1 MLRNQQMEISLKSGI
16 NRWPSCLY
24 SGLSESNRNQGESV
38 FKTSGCGA
46 RKKISKRQII
56 IVSQLALFAFV
67 TAIPWACGQAPKQ
80 PVSQEA
86 DLSVT
91 PDEVSLDLVVHDK
104 KNKPVFDLK
113 QGEIAVTDGGS
124 PVTLNSFRLVS
135 GEQKSERLI
144 TLVFDRP
151 GPVAGNKHGTDPS
164 LMKTTRDA
172 AAKILKMIPASG
184 FSVSVLT
191 VEGRLRLQAGFT
203 SDRKALAQAID
214 AATQPVNAKT
224 WNGSTPNEAE
234 KQLLA
239 EAQTGADPSGK
250 PVSAKVHAQDMAM
263 ISALKG
269 SSRIAQDQHLRPF
282 LAGLLALAQS
292 QQQITQRKALIYCT
306 SLQGGQIDSRTSDAI
321 KSIVGS
327 ANRAGE
333 SIYVVD
339 LNSNDLFSVS
349 QELYAGHDRLLEKHK
364 DIEAANMEIYEG
376 DMKHLAEGTG
386 GSYINLNRMQKSLA
400 QMIQDMTTYYVA
412 SYHSPVKEFDGQFR
426 SVGVKPLRSGLKIRS
441 KSGYL
446 ALPPPAVAGNS
457 QQPFELP
464 LLKILSQSPLPTD
477 LTFRTAILRME
488 DRPEGNVNTLAIEA
502 PLSDLEIREDSSTNL
517 YSAHLTIVANIKD
530 KTGKVVEH
538 FSADI
543 PRRGAL
549 KDIDKTKYEAI
560 SMVRYFAAEPGQYLL
575 EAAILDQNSGK
586 AGAQRITFEI
596 PKAAAMPSLS
606 DMVLVQQTEPIRLE
620 DDPSDPLRHG
630 SDKVTPN
637 LSGQLSPHA
646 KDVSVFFITHA
657 DQHAAG
663 TATLNIHV
671 LRDNKLLGGAPM
683 IANQDGG
690 SEFSSYL
697 IRFSIDP
704 PVDGQYEVK
713 VILSQGGK
721 TAQAGATFTLAGF
734 QPNSANAA
742 DPDLPA
748 LGTMAH
754 PAGPLVISF
763 PVNPIQPPPP
773 DELQSILADA
783 RHYALDYRSSLP
795 NYMCKQI
802 TNRSVDPSGS
812 MRWKHI
818 DTLTERLTYL
828 NNVEDRT
835 LVEVEAN
842 GYKSNTYFIDT
853 KGMLSTGEFGVVLSG
868 LFLPKS
874 KAEFTWAK
882 TGMLG
887 GETVQVLDY
896 RVARENSTLN
906 LRSSSNEVITVGYHG
921 QVFID
926 SATRS
931 VRRITQ
937 EADDVPNKCLIHA
950 TSVSVDYDYVM
961 INKHDYLLPIGAE
974 IMLRKGHRETDLN
987 EIEFRNFRRFGSN
1000 VRILD
1005 NANGAK
1011 P

>member
-1 MLRNQQMEISLKSGI
+1 MRK
-16 NRWPSCLY
+16 
-24 SGLSESNRNQGESV
+24 
-38 FKTSGCGA
+38 CGA
-46 RKKISKRQII
+46 CEKVSELRSL
-56 IVSQLALFAFV
+56 IVRLLALFAFLAAV
-67 TAIPWACGQAPKQ
+67 PWVCGQAPKQ

-91 PDEVSLDLVVHDK
+91 ADEVSLDLVVHDK
-104 KNKPVFDLK
+104 KNKQVLDLK

-151 GPVAGNKHGTDPS
+151 GPVTGNKQGTDPS
-164 LMKTTRDA
+164 LMKNARDA
-172 AAKILKMIPASG
+172 ATKILKMVPASG

-191 VEGRLRLQAGFT
+191 VEGRLRLQVGFT

-214 AATQPVNAKT
+214 AATQSVKTNTKTNT
-224 WNGSTPNEAE
+224 WNSSTPNEPE
-234 KQLLA
+234 KQLIA

-250 PVSAKVHAQDMAM
+250 PISAKVRAQDMAM
-263 ISALKG
+263 LSALKG

-339 LNSNDLFSVS
+339 LNSNEVLSTS
-349 QELYAGHDRLLEKHK
+349 QDIYAGHDRLLEKHQNL
-364 DIEAANMEIYEG
+364 AAVNMEIYEG

-386 GSYINLNRMQKSLA
+386 GRYMTLNRLQKSLA

-412 SYHSPVKEFDGQFR
+412 SYRPPIKEFDGQFR

-464 LLKILSQSPLPTD
+464 LLKILSQSLLPTD
-477 LTFRTAILRME
+477 LTFRAAILRME
-488 DRPEGNVNTLAIEA
+488 DRPEGNVNTLAIEV
-502 PLSDLEIREDSSTNL
+502 PLSSLEVREDSSTNL
-517 YSAHLTIVANIKD
+517 YSAHLSIVANIKD
-530 KTGKVVEH
+530 KMGMVVEH

-560 SMVRYFAAEPGQYLL
+560 LMDRYFAAEPGQYLL

-586 AGAQRITFEI
+586 AGAQRMTFEI
-596 PKAAAMPSLS
+596 PNASAAPSLS
-606 DMVLVQQTEPIRLE
+606 DMVLVRQTEPIRAE
-620 DDPSDPLRHG
+620 DDPSDPLRHE
-630 SDKVTPN
+630 SNKVTPN

-646 KDVSVFFITHA
+646 KDVSVFFIAHA

-663 TATLNIHV
+663 AATLNIHV
-671 LRDNKLLGGAPM
+671 LRSDKLLGGAPM
-683 IANQDGG
+683 TAKQDGG
-690 SEFSSYL
+690 SGFSSYL

-704 PVDGQYEVK
+704 PMDGQYEVK
-713 VILSQGGK
+713 AILSQGGK

-734 QPNSANAA
+734 QPSSADTA
-742 DPDLPA
+742 DPNLPA
-748 LGTMAH
+748 LETLAH

-763 PVNPIQPPPP
+763 PANPIQSPPP

-783 RHYALDYRSSLP
+783 THYAMDYRSSRP
-795 NYMCKQI
+795 NYICKQI

-812 MRWKHI
+812 MHWKHK

-835 LVEVEAN
+835 LMEVEAN
-842 GYKSNTYFIDT
+842 GYKSDTYFIDT

-874 KAEFTWAK
+874 KAEFTWKK

-887 GETVQVLDY
+887 DETVQVFDY

-906 LRSSSNEVITVGYHG
+906 LRSGSNEVITVGYHG

-974 IMLRKGHRETDLN
+974 IMLRIGHRETDLN
-987 EIEFRNFRRFGSN
+987 EIEFRNFHRFGSTLRLLDSSPE
-1000 VRILD
+1000 VR
-1005 NANGAK
+1005 

>member
-1 MLRNQQMEISLKSGI
+1 
-16 NRWPSCLY
+16 
-24 SGLSESNRNQGESV
+24 
-38 FKTSGCGA
+38 
-46 RKKISKRQII
+46 
-56 IVSQLALFAFV
+56 LFAFLAAV
-67 TAIPWACGQAPKQ
+67 PWVCGQAPKQ

-91 PDEVSLDLVVHDK
+91 ADEVSLDLVVHDK
-104 KNKPVFDLK
+104 KNKQVLDLK

-151 GPVAGNKHGTDPS
+151 GPVTGNKQGTDLS
-164 LMKTTRDA
+164 LMKNARDA
-172 AAKILKMIPASG
+172 ATKILKMVPASG

-191 VEGRLRLQAGFT
+191 VEGRLRLQVGFT

-214 AATQPVNAKT
+214 AATQPVKTKT
-224 WNGSTPNEAE
+224 WNGSTPNEPE
-234 KQLLA
+234 KQLIA
-239 EAQTGADPSGK
+239 EAQTGADPSGM
-250 PVSAKVHAQDMAM
+250 PLSAKVRAQDMAM
-263 ISALKG
+263 LSALKG
-269 SSRIAQDQHLRPF
+269 SNRIAQDQHLRPF

-321 KSIVGS
+321 KSIIGS

-339 LNSNDLFSVS
+339 LNSNEVSFTS
-349 QELYAGHDRLLEKHK
+349 QEIDVGHDRLVEKHQNLA
-364 DIEAANMEIYEG
+364 AANMEIYEG

-386 GSYINLNRMQKSLA
+386 GSYITLNRLQKSLA

-412 SYHSPVKEFDGQFR
+412 SYHPPSMEFDGQFR
-426 SVGVKPLRSGLKIRS
+426 PIGVKPLRSGLKIRS

-464 LLKILSQSPLPTD
+464 LLMILSQSLLPAD
-477 LTFRTAILRME
+477 LTFRAAILRME
-488 DRPEGNVNTLAIEA
+488 VRPEGNVNTLAIEV
-502 PLSDLEIREDSSTNL
+502 PLTSLEVREDSSTNL
-517 YSAHLTIVANIKD
+517 YSAHLSIVANIKD
-530 KTGKVVEH
+530 KTGTVVEH

-549 KDIDKTKYEAI
+549 KDIDKTKYEVI
-560 SMVRYFAAEPGQYLL
+560 SMDRYFIAAPGQYLL

-586 AGAQRITFEI
+586 AGAQRMTFEI
-596 PKAAAMPSLS
+596 PNASAVPSLS
-606 DMVLVQQTEPIRLE
+606 DMVLVRQTEPIRAE
-620 DDPSDPLRHG
+620 YDPSDPLRHE

-637 LSGQLSPHA
+637 LSGQLSPRA
-646 KDVSVFFITHA
+646 KDVSVFFIAHA

-663 TATLNIHV
+663 AATLNIHV
-671 LRDNKLLGGAPM
+671 LRDDKLLGGAPM
-683 IANQDGG
+683 IANQVGG

-697 IRFSIDP
+697 VRFSIDP
-704 PVDGQYEVK
+704 PRDGQYEVQA
-713 VILSQGGK
+713 ILSQGGK
-721 TAQAGATFTLAGF
+721 TAQSGATFTLAGF
-734 QPNSANAA
+734 QPSSADTA

-748 LGTMAH
+748 LETVAH

-763 PVNPIQPPPP
+763 PANPIQPPPP

-783 RHYALDYRSSLP
+783 THYAMDYRSSLP
-795 NYMCKQI
+795 NFICEQI
-802 TNRSVDPSGS
+802 TNRSIDPSGS
-812 MRWKHI
+812 MHWKHI
-818 DTLTERLTYL
+818 DKLTERLTYV
-828 NNVEDRT
+828 NDVEDRT
-835 LVEVEAN
+835 LMEVEAI
-842 GYKSNTYFIDT
+842 GYKSDTYSEDRLGI
-853 KGMLSTGEFGVVLSG
+853 LSNGEFSIVLSG
-868 LFLPKS
+868 LFRPKS
-874 KAEFTWAK
+874 KAEFTWKK

-887 GETVQVLDY
+887 DETVQVFDY
-896 RVARENSTLN
+896 RVARENSTFT
-906 LRSSSNEVITVGYHG
+906 LRSGSNEVITVGYHG

-926 SATRS
+926 SVTRS

-937 EADDVPNKCLIHA
+937 VADDVPKRCRFHA
-950 TSVSVDYDYVM
+950 ASVSVDYDYVM

-987 EIEFRNFRRFGSN
+987 EIEFRNFHRFGSTLRLLDSSPE
-1000 VRILD
+1000 VR
-1005 NANGAK
+1005 